1 MNKVNRRIP
10 AVLAAILVAS
20 AAAGAAKPITLALK
34 LPPKPVFPQP
44 EMAALLT
51 AGPLKLEVTDAR
63 GVNDPDVVGAMRER
77 GEDRYLWKSGGPVAP
92 AVKEMAKQLL
102 RDWSIQ
108 VDSEAEFGL
117 KLSLRAYSVT
127 EKPETFGSTYV
138 ADVRFDVA
146 YVDRTGSSLWTGEAS
161 GNAKRSGVDARAAM
175 CNEALSVALRAALA
189 KAMSSVKLETAAPAA
204 APAAASAGAPPPAP
218 IRIEPDVLF
227 ADLTRL
233 KAGSVADDVLVA
245 YVEGRTLSRPLTVD
259 EILRWKDAGIPDAA
273 IKAATRP

>member
-1 MNKVNRRIP
+1 
-10 AVLAAILVAS
+10 
-20 AAAGAAKPITLALK
+20 
-34 LPPKPVFPQP
+34 
-44 EMAALLT
+44 MA
-51 AGPLKLEVTDAR
+51 R
-63 GVNDPDVVGAMRER
+63 
-77 GEDRYLWKSGGPVAP
+77 
-92 AVKEMAKQLL
+92 QLL
-102 RDWSIQ
+102 ADWSIR

-127 EKPETFGSTYV
+127 EMSETFGSTYV

-146 YVDRTGSSLWTGEAS
+146 YVDRTGGSLWSGEAS
-161 GNAKRSGVDARAAM
+161 GSAKRSGVDARAAM

-189 KAMSSVKLETAAPAA
+189 KAMSSVKLETAVPAASRAA
-204 APAAASAGAPPPAP
+204 APPAAPPPAP
-218 IRIEPDVLF
+218 IRVEPDVLF